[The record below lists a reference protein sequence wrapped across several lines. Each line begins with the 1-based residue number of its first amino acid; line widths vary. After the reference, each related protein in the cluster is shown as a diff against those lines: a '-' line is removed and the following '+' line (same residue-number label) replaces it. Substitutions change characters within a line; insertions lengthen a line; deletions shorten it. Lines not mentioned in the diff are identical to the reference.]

1 MPTPHRQLGLRL
13 QRLRQRQGL
22 TQAELARQ
30 LELSPSYLNQ
40 IERNQRPLTL
50 LVQQRLK
57 QVLGNL
63 EGLLDA
69 DDPAALVEPLEE
81 SLRALGHTGVTPA
94 ELRMLAGN
102 LPQVANALLA
112 LHQQHRHLQAR
123 AAALELRI
131 GHERAGA
138 PLLSPGDQVRDYF
151 NRTRNHVPELDDRAE
166 ALYTELELSPET
178 LATRL
183 RQRLAEHHGLRVRQD
198 AQLRSDKRLLDAD
211 TQTLWLP
218 PHLKPGQQSFQMAAQ
233 LALLEHGALIDA
245 MTAGAGFG
253 DAERHALARI
263 AFSNYYAGALVMPY
277 GAFLRSAED
286 SRYDVEWLAQR
297 FGVGFEAVCHRLST
311 LQRRQAPGLP
321 FFFMRVDRAGNVSKR
336 HSSTDFHFSQ
346 LGGACPL
353 WIVYEAFN
361 QPGRILTQVAR
372 MPDGR
377 QYFWIAR
384 QVSSGPPGYGQ
395 PRKTFA
401 VTLGCDLR
409 HAERLIYSRGWDL
422 QAGSAVP
429 IGPGCLTCERTD
441 CLQRAFPPLPSLEHA
456 PRQG

>member
-1 MPTPHRQLGLRL
+1 MAASHRQLGLRL
-13 QRLRQRQGL
+13 QRLRQRHGL

-30 LELSPSYLNQ
+30 LAMSPSYLNQ

-50 LVQQRLK
+50 AVQQRLK
-57 QVLGNL
+57 AALGDI
-63 EGLLDA
+63 EGLLET
-69 DDPAALVEPLEE
+69 DDPAALVEPLED
-81 SLRALGHTGVTPA
+81 SLRALGHTAVTPS

-102 LPQVANALLA
+102 LPQVAHALLE
-112 LHQQHRHLQAR
+112 LHRQHRHLQER

-131 GHERAGA
+131 GNERATA
-138 PLLSPGDQVRDYF
+138 LVLSPGDHVRDYF
-151 NRTRNHVPELDDRAE
+151 NRLRNYIPELDERAE
-166 ALYTELELSPET
+166 ALYAELDLSPET
-178 LATRL
+178 LASRL
-183 RQRLAEHHGLRVRQD
+183 RQRLTEHHGLRVRQD
-198 AQLRSDKRLLDAD
+198 AQLGDKRLLDTD

-218 PHLKPGQQSFQMAAQ
+218 THLKPGQQSFQMAAQ
-233 LALLEHGALIDA
+233 LALLKHGALIDTLIA
-245 MTAGAGFG
+245 RAGFD
-253 DAERHALARI
+253 DAERIALARI
-263 AFSNYYAGALVMPY
+263 GLSNYYAGALVMPY
-277 GAFLRSAED
+277 GAFLRSAEE
-286 SRYDVEWLAQR
+286 SHYDIEWLAQR

-311 LQRRQAPGLP
+311 LQRRNAAGLP

-361 QPGRILTQVAR
+361 QPGRILSQVAR

-409 HAERLIYSRGWDL
+409 HAERLVYSRGLDL
-422 QAGSAVP
+422 TGGNAVP

-441 CLQRAFPPLPSLEHA
+441 CLQRAFPALPRLVGPTP
-456 PRQG
+456 PRS

>member
-1 MPTPHRQLGLRL
+1 MPVPHRQLGLRL
-13 QRLRQRQGL
+13 QRLRQRRGL
-22 TQAELARQ
+22 TQVQLARQ

-50 LVQQRLK
+50 AVQQRLK
-57 QVLGNL
+57 AVLGDISDLL
-63 EGLLDA
+63 EPG
-69 DDPAALVEPLEE
+69 DPAALVDPLEE

-102 LPQVANALLA
+102 LPQVAHALLE
-112 LHQQHRHLQAR
+112 LHRQHRHLQAR

-131 GHERAGA
+131 GNERAAA
-138 PLLSPGDQVRDYF
+138 PLLSPGDHVRDHF
-151 NRTRNHVPELDDRAE
+151 NRVRNHIPELDDRAE
-166 ALYTELELSPET
+166 ALYGELDLSPET
-178 LATRL
+178 LAPRL
-183 RQRLAEHHGLRVRQD
+183 RQRLAERHGLRVRQD
-198 AQLRSDKRLLDAD
+198 AQLGSDKRLLDAA

-218 PHLKPGQQSFQMAAQ
+218 AHLKPGQQSFQMAAQ
-233 LALLEHGALIDA
+233 LALLEHHALIDSLIA
-245 MTAGAGFG
+245 AAGFD
-253 DAERHALARI
+253 DAERIGLARI
-263 AFSNYYAGALVMPY
+263 AYSNYYAGALVMPY
-277 GAFLRSAED
+277 GLFLRSAED
-286 SRYDVEWLAQR
+286 SRYDIEWLAQR

-311 LQRRQAPGLP
+311 LQRREAPGLP

-361 QPGRILTQVAR
+361 QPGRILTQIAR

-384 QVSSGPPGYGQ
+384 QVSSGAPGYGQ

-409 HAERLIYSRGWDL
+409 QAARLVYSRGWDL

-429 IGPGCLTCERTD
+429 IGPGCLTCERMD
-441 CLQRAFPPLPSLEHA
+441 CLQRAFPPLPRLA
-456 PRQG
+456 QATPRG